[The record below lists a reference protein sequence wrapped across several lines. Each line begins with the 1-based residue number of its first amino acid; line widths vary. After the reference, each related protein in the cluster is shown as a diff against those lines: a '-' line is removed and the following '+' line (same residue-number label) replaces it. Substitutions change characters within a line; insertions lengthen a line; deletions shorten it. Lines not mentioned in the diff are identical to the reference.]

1 MSTLHDADNDAM
13 FGRDLRV
20 YPPKPNPMSEY
31 TAAPPEHPSVAWW
44 AACPWI
50 TDRPPTAA
58 DASENGYVLLVS
70 GAGYA
75 LDVQWSHV
83 LLGRSWIHPYGW
95 RPKPLTLGERIDAE
109 LAANAELSPE
119 LRALLIEA
127 KAVIGE
133 VVK

>member
-1 MSTLHDADNDAM
+1 MTNQQH
-13 FGRDLRV
+13 
-20 YPPKPNPMSEY
+20 PI
-31 TAAPPEHPSVAWW
+31 TPPEHPSVAWW
-44 AACPWI
+44 AACPVI

-58 DASENGYVLLVS
+58 DGDDFGRVLEWAEDKVT
-70 GAGYA
+70 GFRVEHFGVVA
-75 LDVQWSHV
+75 L
-83 LLGRSWIHPYGW
+83 LCGKGWIHAASW
-95 RPKPLTLGERIDAE
+95 RPNPLTLGQRIDAE